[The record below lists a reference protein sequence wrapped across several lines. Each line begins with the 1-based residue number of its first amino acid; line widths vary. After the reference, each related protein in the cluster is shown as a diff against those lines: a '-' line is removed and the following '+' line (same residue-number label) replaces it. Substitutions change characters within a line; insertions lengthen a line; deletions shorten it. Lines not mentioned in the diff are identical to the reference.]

1 MDKGI
6 PPVMKYRSLGDTGIE
21 TSVIGLGVEHL
32 KKRSTDYIAEVVRRA
47 IDAGINYFDLVWSFP
62 HVIEGVAKGV
72 EGVDDVHLVVHLGS
86 SYRKDKYTRAKT
98 VKKCEETFRETLD
111 RLEQDKVSVINLH
124 YIGGIK
130 RWDEVTK
137 DGGVLDLAV
146 RLREEG
152 LGEIIAISTHTLDV
166 VRYAVDHPEISSV
179 MYQVNMANHTLT
191 GRDEVLSYC
200 SENGV
205 GLVAMKPY
213 AAGNL
218 LKTGRKV
225 KFPDYKTGGLKAE
238 FRIPKTI
245 TDVKCLHYTLD
256 QPGVNCVVTGSNG
269 IEELESTLR
278 YLTVGDEEK
287 DFTSV
292 LSALVPL

>member
-1 MDKGI
+1 
-6 PPVMKYRSLGDTGIE
+6 MKYRSLGDTGIE

-32 KKRSTDYIAEVVRRA
+32 KKRSKDYIAEVVRRA

-62 HVIEGVAKGV
+62 HVIEGVAEGI
-72 EGVDDVHLVVHLGS
+72 EGVDNVHLVVHLGS

-98 VKKCEETFRETLD
+98 VKKCEETFRETLERLD
-111 RLEQDKVSVINLH
+111 RAAVSVINIH
-124 YIGGIK
+124 YVRGMK
-130 RWDEVTK
+130 RWEEVTK
-137 DGGVLDLAV
+137 EGGVLDLAV
-146 RLREEG
+146 RLRDEG
-152 LGEIIAISTHTLDV
+152 LGEIIGISTHELGV
-166 VRYAVDHPEISSV
+166 VRCAVDHPEISSV

-191 GRDEVLSYC
+191 CRDEVLSYC
-200 SENGV
+200 SEKGV

-245 TDVKCLHYTLD
+245 TDVKCLQYTLD

-278 YLTVGDEEK
+278 YLSATDDEK
-287 DFTSV
+287 DYTSE
-292 LSALVPL
+292 LTALVPL

>member
-1 MDKGI
+1 ME
-6 PPVMKYRSLGDTGIE
+6 YRPLGDTGIE

-32 KKRSTDYIAEVVRRA
+32 KKRSTDEITEVVKTA
-47 IDAGINYFDLVWSFP
+47 FDSGVNYFDLVWSFP
-62 HVIEGVAKGV
+62 HVIEGVAQGVKGK
-72 EGVDDVHLVVHLGS
+72 DDVHLAVHLGS

-98 VKKCEETFRETLD
+98 VKKCEETFGETLE

-124 YIGGIK
+124 YVKGMK
-130 RWDEVTK
+130 RWEEVTK

-146 RLREEG
+146 RLRDEG

-166 VRYAVDHPEISSV
+166 VRRAVDHPEISSV
-179 MYQVNMANHTLT
+179 MYQVNMANHQLT

-200 SENGV
+200 HDNGV

-218 LKTGRKV
+218 LKTGKKV
-225 KFPDYKTGGLKAE
+225 KFPEHKTGGLKVE
-238 FRIPKTI
+238 YRVPRSI
-245 TDVKCLHYTLD
+245 TDVKCIHYALN
-256 QPGVNCVVTGSNG
+256 QPGVCCVVTGANG
-269 IEELESTLR
+269 IEELESTLE
-278 YLTVGDEEK
+278 YLTATDEER
-287 DFTSV
+287 DYMSE